1 MAGYQHPNMDIAYYT
16 ERSIED
22 EIARE
27 SETDTVTVLVSYVIM
42 FIYISI
48 ALGQY
53 NSCSSL
59 MVSAYSSLAFSLAIL
74 K

>member
-1 MAGYQHPNMDIAYYT
+1 MANYSHPNMDIAYYT

-27 SETDTVTVLVSYVIM
+27 SETDTVTVLISYIIM
-42 FIYISI
+42 FLYISI

-53 NSCSSL
+53 SSCFTL
-59 MVSAYSSLAFSLAIL
+59 LVSTAAASPS
-74 K
+74 